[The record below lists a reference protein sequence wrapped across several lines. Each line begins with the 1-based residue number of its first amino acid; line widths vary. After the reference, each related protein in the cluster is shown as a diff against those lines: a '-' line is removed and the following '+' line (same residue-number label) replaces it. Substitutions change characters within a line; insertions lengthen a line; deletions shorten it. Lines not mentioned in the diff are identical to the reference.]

1 MIRYRRTAPSIKNNN
16 NAAQL
21 QVCTLRCIVAYY
33 RYNNVKNK
41 QF

>member
-1 MIRYRRTAPSIKNNN
+1 MIRYRRTDPSIKNNN
-16 NAAQL
+16 DAAQRTDL
-21 QVCTLRCIVAYY
+21 QLRCIFAYY